1 LTQFDIKTR
10 AQQTRRLYNLSW

>member
-1 LTQFDIKTR
+1 LTQFDINTR